1 VISNPRFSGRC
12 LAAWLAGVAL
22 LLSASGCATG
32 GPPVQEMS
40 DARQAIEAARDAGA
54 EDLASDELA
63 SARAKLVS
71 AESHLRQR
79 SFRSARRDALAA
91 LELAVEARS
100 ISEASRTNDRV
111 EAGLP

>member
-1 VISNPRFSGRC
+1 M
-12 LAAWLAGVAL
+12 AAWLVAVAL
-22 LLSASGCATG
+22 LLSASGCASG

-63 SARAKLVS
+63 SARAKMAS

-100 ISEASRTNDRV
+100 IAERSRTEGGA
-111 EAGLP
+111 EAELP

>member
-1 VISNPRFSGRC
+1 MITNSAFSGRS
-12 LAAWLAGVAL
+12 LTLWLASLAL
-22 LLSASGCATG
+22 AFLASGCASG

-40 DARQAIEAARDAGA
+40 DARQAIEAAREAGA
-54 EDLASDELA
+54 EDLASGELA
-63 SARAKLVS
+63 SARDKLVS

-100 ISEASRTNDRV
+100 IAEAARTDDASRVDS
-111 EAGLP
+111 P